1 MHLRHVFNAAI
12 DGLLALIRE
21 HIVNEDQQK
30 IMDQAYHQLGFALV
44 NQTAVARSTPRRQG
58 VSAMSIY
65 EKHTSKSFDQE
76 LESATRLF
84 LQMGES
90 VAAQVA
96 KAIHALI
103 DADEVS
109 AREVIDADH
118 DINQKEL
125 ELDEHILLIVAKR
138 QPAASDLRLVM
149 AISKG
154 VVDLERIGD
163 EAVKIAQMACQISAE
178 GSAPRGYAE
187 VQHLGNQVRLMVHNA
202 LDAFTHLN
210 AEQAFEVMRNDG
222 VINREYQSAI
232 RALMTYIME
241 DSRHVSKVINIMW
254 VLRALERIGD
264 HARNVAELVIYSIS
278 GEDVRHTD
286 HAQVAKTVQEASEQM
301 AAREASAHQLLYNDA
316 PTYDEHGAA
325 NQNK

>member
-1 MHLRHVFNAAI
+1 
-12 DGLLALIRE
+12 
-21 HIVNEDQQK
+21 VNKEQQE
-30 IMDQAYHQLGFALV
+30 IMTQAYQQLGFSLV
-44 NQTAVARSTPRRQG
+44 NAAAGVRRESSPLPRRQG
-58 VSAMSIY
+58 VRAMSIY
-65 EKHTSKSFDQE
+65 ERHTSKSFDQD
-76 LESATRLF
+76 LETATRLF
-84 LQMGES
+84 LTMGDS
-90 VAAQVA
+90 VAVQVA

-103 DADEVS
+103 DADAVL
-109 AREVIDADH
+109 AHEVINTDH
-118 DINQKEL
+118 DINNKEL

-138 QPAASDLRLVM
+138 QPTASDLRLVM
-149 AISKG
+149 ALSKG

-210 AEQAFEVMRNDG
+210 VEQAFEVMRNDS
-222 VINREYQSAI
+222 VINREYQSAT

-241 DSRHVSKVINIMW
+241 DSRHVSNVINIMW

-301 AAREASAHQLLYNDA
+301 AAREATANQALPA
-316 PTYDEHGAA
+316 ETPTYDEHTVS
-325 NQNK
+325 KERKD

>member
-1 MHLRHVFNAAI
+1 M
-12 DGLLALIRE
+12 
-21 HIVNEDQQK
+21 NEDQQK

-118 DINQKEL
+118 EINQKEL